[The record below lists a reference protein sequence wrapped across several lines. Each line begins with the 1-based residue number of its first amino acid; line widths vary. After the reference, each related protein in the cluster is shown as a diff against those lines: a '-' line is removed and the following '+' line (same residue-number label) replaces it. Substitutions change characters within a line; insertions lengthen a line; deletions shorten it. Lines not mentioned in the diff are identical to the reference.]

1 MAKVKKDIIS
11 YIFIMIGFVVTG
23 CDKQSDT
30 NDTKKPSIVWVKPT
44 EAVCKANGGEIF
56 LGECQAEWKDAPKIC
71 EAFGAKLPTLNEL
84 KSAMTECGGVLNT
97 HDKNENNQV
106 YQECYK
112 KSGFDEH
119 RWYWSITENDSM
131 TGANLNFKTGNDYP
145 HVKSSPMGIMC
156 IDVNSS
162 KN

>member
-1 MAKVKKDIIS
+1 MIKVKKAVLLSLLISAGFII
-11 YIFIMIGFVVTG
+11 TG

-71 EAFGAKLPTLNEL
+71 EAFGARLPTFDEL
-84 KSAMTECGGVLNT
+84 KSAMTECGGVLNDT
-97 HDKNENNQV
+97 DRNENNQT
-106 YQECYK
+106 YQKCREQLGFSDSWYWSSTERNSLEGACLHLETGYDVPYK
-112 KSGFDEH
+112 KSSKFD
-119 RWYWSITENDSM
+119 
-131 TGANLNFKTGNDYP
+131 
-145 HVKSSPMGIMC
+145 VVC
-156 IDVNSS
+156 IDINSS

>member
-1 MAKVKKDIIS
+1 
-11 YIFIMIGFVVTG
+11 MIGFVVTG

-44 EAVCKANGGEIF
+44 EAICKANGGEIF

-84 KSAMTECGGVLNT
+84 KSAMTECGGVLNA
-97 HDKNENNQV
+97 HDKNENNKT
-106 YQECYK
+106 YQECREK
-112 KSGFDEH
+112 LGFSDW
-119 RWYWSITENDSM
+119 WYWSSTDVDSFN
-131 TGANLNFKTGNDYP
+131 GACLHIKTGNNEPCLKDII
-145 HVKSSPMGIMC
+145 GTNIIC
-156 IDVNSS
+156 IDINSS